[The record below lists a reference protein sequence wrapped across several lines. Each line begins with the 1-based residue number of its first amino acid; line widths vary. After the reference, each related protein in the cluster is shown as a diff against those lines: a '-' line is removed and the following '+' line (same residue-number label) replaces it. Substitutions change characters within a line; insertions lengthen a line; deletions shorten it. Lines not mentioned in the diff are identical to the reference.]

1 MKKLVVLLI
10 VLSLAAS
17 VHAGLDISFS
27 SNNGGYWSYT
37 EDGVG
42 QGTFSFVQ
50 PIGIDNVQGVHA
62 GSLKDE
68 FVQIPDLYV
77 NGLSEVLG
85 GSGIWRGTV
94 TPLLDTTV
102 TALDLSE
109 SDVFTGD
116 LGIGDII
123 IVGTTA
129 SLYPVFGEDITNTLW
144 SNGKGLGFELDF
156 SLTLQG
162 GIDIAQMIQDGE
174 SNTTGGSFSGS
185 ITKIPEPATFFILSL
200 GSVLLLKNE

>member
-1 MKKLVVLLI
+1 M
-10 VLSLAAS
+10 
-17 VHAGLDISFS
+17 
-27 SNNGGYWSYT
+27 
-37 EDGVG
+37 
-42 QGTFSFVQ
+42 
-50 PIGIDNVQGVHA
+50 
-62 GSLKDE
+62 
-68 FVQIPDLYV
+68 
-77 NGLSEVLG
+77 G
-85 GSGIWRGTV
+85 GSEIWRGTV

-174 SNTTGGSFSGS
+174 NNTTGGSFSGNIS
-185 ITKIPEPATFFILSL
+185 KIPEPATFFILSL
-200 GSVLLLKNE
+200 GSILLLKKK